1 MELGDKRYEERLEP
15 VSGRALPVLKGE
27 TLRITQV
34 EGEQCVDFNAF
45 NLHDYKEY
53 MSVGASRRQG
63 LHLNRG
69 DVLISNAP
77 RYNAMLLINEL
88 PETCVTDTLGARC
101 NAVLYEF
108 RFGMEWH
115 TNCQDTLAE
124 SIREYGLTPDDVHDS
139 FNMFMNTTWDAKGAW
154 WTEWNTGRAGDYV
167 DLLACMDTLCV
178 PIVCGSGDVALVSNF
193 SLRPLD
199 IAVFEATPD
208 SLARVAEVEEQ
219 FAAPLSRKGP
229 ADYRQP
235 NIRVERELTRDTTYE
250 RAFGRYP
257 LQREQLSVSVDG
269 ATAEGLAAM
278 VAAGYGNDL
287 SDAARRAFML
297 WCQSNIGSV
306 RRGDQSSSQS
316 SRW

>member
-1 MELGDKRYEERLEP
+1 MELGSVRYEERLEP
-15 VSGRALPVLKGE
+15 VSGRAVPVFKGE

-34 EGEQCVDFNAF
+34 EGEQCIDFNAF
-45 NLHDYKEY
+45 NLHDYKEA

-63 LHLNRG
+63 LRLHKG

-77 RYNAMLLINEL
+77 RYNAMLLINEM

-108 RFGMEWH
+108 RYGMEWH

-154 WTEWNTGRAGDYV
+154 WTDWNTGRAGDYV

-178 PIVCGSGDVALVSNF
+178 PIVCGSGDVTLVSNF
-193 SLRPLD
+193 SLKPLD
-199 IAVFEATPD
+199 VSVFEATPD
-208 SLARVAEVEEQ
+208 SLARVAEIEEQ
-219 FAAPLSRKGP
+219 FAAPLSRQGP
-229 ADYRQP
+229 ADFRQP
-235 NIRVERELTRDTTYE
+235 NIRVERELTQDPAYE

-257 LQREQLSVSVDG
+257 LQRERLTVGVDA
-269 ATAEGLAAM
+269 ATAEGLAGM
-278 VAAGYGNDL
+278 VEAGHGRDL
-287 SDAARRAFML
+287 SDAALRAFCL
-297 WCQSNIGSV
+297 WYQSNKGSV
-306 RRGDQSSSQS
+306 RRGDQSASQRN
-316 SRW
+316 RW

>member
-1 MELGDKRYEERLEP
+1 MELGSVRYEERLEP
-15 VSGRALPVLKGE
+15 VSGRAVPVFTGE

-34 EGEQCVDFNAF
+34 EGEQCIDFNAF

-53 MSVGASRRQG
+53 MSVGHSRRQG
-63 LHLNRG
+63 LRLHKG
-69 DVLISNAP
+69 DVLISNSP
-77 RYNAMLLINEL
+77 RYNAMLLINEM

-101 NAVLYEF
+101 NAVLFEF

-139 FNMFMNTTWDAKGAW
+139 FNMFMNTTWDANGMW
-154 WTEWNTGRAGDYV
+154 WTDWNTGQAGDYV

-178 PIVCGSGDVALVSNF
+178 PIVCGSGDVTLVSNC
-193 SLRPLD
+193 SLKPLD
-199 IAVFEATPD
+199 IAVFEATSD
-208 SLARVAEVEEQ
+208 SHARVAEMEAQ
-219 FAAPLSRKGP
+219 FAAPLSRKTP

-235 NIRVERELTRDTTYE
+235 RIRVERELTRDPSYE

-257 LQREQLSVSVDG
+257 LQSEQLTVTVDA
-269 ATAEGLAAM
+269 ATAEGLAGM
-278 VAAGYGNDL
+278 VKAGYGNDL
-287 SDAARRAFML
+287 SDAARRAFIL
-297 WCQSNIGSV
+297 WCQANRGSV
-306 RRGDQSSSQS
+306 RRGDRAASR